1 MMRHIRFYLFSIGGT
16 LLAVFPRV
24 VLAVENPFIVGKK
37 LTTDVGKN
45 AGIASERSFEQII
58 GQIIN
63 VALSFLGIF
72 FLGLMLYGGFRWM
85 NAQGDDAE
93 VKKAKD
99 IIRNAIIG
107 LVVIVA
113 AFAISN
119 FVLSSLVNVTN
130 GHVTS

>member
-1 MMRHIRFYLFSIGGT
+1 MLA
-16 LLAVFPRV
+16 LLPTA
-24 VLAVENPFIVGKK
+24 VLAAALENPFEAGKK
-37 LTTDVGKN
+37 LVKTVGTEAK
-45 AGIASERSFEQII
+45 ISSETSLEQII
-58 GQIIN
+58 GKIIN

-85 NAQGDDAE
+85 NSQGDDAE

-99 IIRNAIIG
+99 LIRNAIIG

-119 FVLSSLVNVTN
+119 FVLGSLAGIT
-130 GHVTS
+130 GGA

>member
-16 LLAVFPRV
+16 LLAAFPRA
-24 VLAVENPFIVGKK
+24 VLATSHNPFNVGKK
-37 LTTDVGKN
+37 LVTDVGKN

-85 NAQGDDAE
+85 NAQGDNEE

-119 FVLSSLVNVTN
+119 FVLSSLVNVTT
-130 GHVTS
+130 GT